1 METKMVEPTEITS
14 GCAFVCSRGDRAF
27 AHPAYGQIGASR
39 ATGNTTLY
47 GSDFVHHQYVT
58 IQISRSQLHRDLSH
72 DWEFA
77 REQLIE
83 VKLSEAQWATFVSSM
98 NSGSGVPCTLDHVGR
113 ERMPDIPLRR
123 EADVSKVE
131 LRDITGTMH
140 ARVLRTIEDIEG
152 EIGKS
157 LSGVKRAS
165 ILKEL
170 RQLERDLGD
179 SIPFMV
185 KSLDQNVENTVEK
198 AKV

>member
-1 METKMVEPTEITS
+1 VTV
-14 GCAFVCSRGDRAF
+14 
-27 AHPAYGQIGASR
+27 QIG
-39 ATGNTTLY
+39 
-47 GSDFVHHQYVT
+47 H
-58 IQISRSQLHRDLSH
+58 SQLHRDLSH

-77 REQLIE
+77 REQLIK

-98 NSGSGVPCTLDHVGR
+98 NTGSGVPCTLEYVGR

-123 EADVSKVE
+123 EADVVKAE

-179 SIPFMV
+179 SLPYMI

-198 AKV
+198 AKVEVYAYMQGAVARAGLAALGVVAPLQLSSGGDSDG